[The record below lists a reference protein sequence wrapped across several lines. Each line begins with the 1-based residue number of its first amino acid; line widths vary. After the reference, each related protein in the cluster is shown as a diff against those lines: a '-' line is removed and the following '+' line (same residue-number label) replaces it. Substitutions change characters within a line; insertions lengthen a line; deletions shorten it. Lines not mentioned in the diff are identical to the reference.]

1 MKKIIACVLLA
12 VIVLTLGACGDGGGT
27 TAATT
32 TAPTPAG
39 PIGFDYYGSDISE
52 YCMLPPAAY
61 AAPTLSLDVS
71 EEELDEYFEMLLRW
85 NPKEILLTDRAVVS
99 GDITYIY
106 YTGKIDGVA
115 FEGGSN
121 ASDPKP
127 YALKIGS
134 GAFIPGFEDALIGMV
149 PSATSKDSPA
159 PITVTFP
166 ENYGSADLAG
176 KEAVFE
182 IWLVGISGGYTARTE
197 LTAEFLTGDLG
208 YKTEESDVVAAYRA
222 EIRAQ
227 MKKDAEKNY
236 EGRLRGVMLDFLR
249 DAANE
254 IVCPEQELAR
264 YRRIYMEQLEY
275 YYQMYAMYGQVSS
288 LDEMAEM
295 YFGLGRGADWETY
308 LDELCVDIV
317 EEYLLVYAVAKS
329 EGITVSDTEYAA
341 RLAELAAANEMTESE
356 LVQNAGTDYIYNSVI
371 FDKVFDFLT
380 ARAVIDNGTL
390 TVPAE

>member
-1 MKKIIACVLLA
+1 MKKIIAFLLLGVTA
-12 VIVLTLGACGDGGGT
+12 LVLGACGREGGP
-27 TAATT
+27 TAVTT
-32 TAPTPAG
+32 TPPV
-39 PIGFDYYGSDISE
+39 GFDYYGSEISE
-52 YCMLPPAAY
+52 YCTVPPAAY
-61 AAPTLSLDVS
+61 AAPRLSLDVS
-71 EEELDEYFEMLLRW
+71 DAELDEYFEMLLRW
-85 NPKEILLTDRAVVS
+85 NPIEILVTDRAVVS

-106 YTGKIDGVA
+106 YTGYIDGVA

-121 ASDPKP
+121 AADAKP

-149 PSATSKDSPA
+149 PSETSKERPL

-166 ENYGSADLAG
+166 ENYGSAELAG
-176 KEAVFE
+176 KEAIFE
-182 IWLVGISGGYTARTE
+182 IWLVAISGGYTERTA
-197 LTAEFLTGDLG
+197 LTAEFLTGELG
-208 YKTEESDVVAAYRA
+208 YTTEESDVVAAYRA
-222 EIRAQ
+222 EVRAQ
-227 MKKDAEKNY
+227 MKKDAEADY
-236 EGRLRGVMLDFLR
+236 EGRLNGRILDFLR

-317 EEYLLVYAVAKS
+317 EEYLLVYAVAKN

-341 RLAELAAANEMTESE
+341 RLTELAAANGTTEDE
-356 LVQNAGTDYIYNSVI
+356 LLQSVGSDYVYNSVI
-371 FDKVFDFLT
+371 YDKVIGFL
-380 ARAVIDNGTL
+380 AERAVIDNGTL
-390 TVPAE
+390 TPPAE